1 MDVDTVLLSVR
12 ERDNWRR
19 RLELLEQ
26 TLTEI
31 RDRRSA
37 MEVQMKRLRKDL
49 QRLSRSTGVPA
60 RPSSASPPRR
70 TLHDRNAQQLA
81 R

>member
-26 TLTEI
+26 TLSEI
-31 RDRRSA
+31 RDRRTA
-37 MEVQMKRLRKDL
+37 MEAQMKRLRKDL
-49 QRLSRSTGVPA
+49 QRLSRSTGVPGVP
-60 RPSSASPPRR
+60 RSASSPGR
-70 TLHDRNAQQLA
+70 TIHARNAP
-81 R
+81 